1 MTTSQAFFKH
11 HQSKDIHINNR
22 SMFTCTD
29 TRDAENA
36 FEGVGSGGCNEKLT
50 ANLHNE
56 DCLFCQSQIY
66 SVSIPNLSLR
76 VGI

>member
-1 MTTSQAFFKH
+1 
-11 HQSKDIHINNR
+11 
-22 SMFTCTD
+22 MFTCTD

-56 DCLFCQSQIY
+56 DCLFCQSQIDLQRKY
-66 SVSIPNLSLR
+66 TKFESQSWNLKTL
-76 VGI
+76 